1 MLEFGLASIFG
12 LIDDGTNFFLHI
24 TIRPDQPQQT
34 SYDIYHVTT
43 SFLSGNLIA
52 IFINDV
58 RRKIYIEVGLRAR
71 AAIGIIRREA

>member
-43 SFLSGNLIA
+43 SFLSGNLNKAIRNFPTVTYGIQGSTSAIA
-52 IFINDV
+52 Q
-58 RRKIYIEVGLRAR
+58 
-71 AAIGIIRREA
+71 